1 MQIKVLHNVIFHLF
15 DEQKYPEMWIFNAG
29 KDAENTNG
37 VTFLEKPTAHSFF
50 SSLMGP
56 ESPFSY
62 SFPA

>member
-50 SSLMGP
+50 LLPNGS
-56 ESPFSY
+56 
-62 SFPA
+62 